1 MAEFA
6 VFDSRR
12 LRGKPWNGD
21 PSVPA
26 NLAYPQGM
34 LGPEERRCLY
44 YLTASHYSGAG
55 RIVDAGAFLGASAFA
70 LAAGL
75 AASKHSHGKHA
86 RVVSYDYFCAVDDY
100 VAAFVLQHFRP
111 IHPGESFLD
120 IFEYQTAL
128 WRDYI
133 TVVPGNFL
141 SARWDGAPIEVLFVD
156 IAKTVELNGHV
167 ISQFFPHLV
176 PGRTVL
182 IHQDYLHC
190 WHPYIQITME
200 FLDEYFLL
208 VDPLVSFQSRVWL
221 SRSEVPQEKLER
233 AAAFEFSE
241 AERATLLGRA
251 IERSTSAS
259 RWMLMVTRLYDAYL
273 VNDLERCQGYIA
285 ELDVLRE
292 RAEDGIWWT
301 QYDQVREKITGGRF
315 VGRAATMQNP
325 GK

>member
-1 MAEFA
+1 MARDVA
-6 VFDSRR
+6 LHLRR
-12 LRGKPWNGD
+12 KPWKSD
-21 PSVPA
+21 TSSPA
-26 NLAYPQGM
+26 NLSYPRGM
-34 LGPEERRCLY
+34 LGAEERQCLY
-44 YLTASHYSGAG
+44 YLTSTHYSGSG
-55 RIVDAGAFLGASAFA
+55 RIIDAGAFLGASSFA

-75 AASKHSHGKHA
+75 AVSPYSKAEHA
-86 RVVSYDYFCAVDDY
+86 RVVSYDCFRAVDDY
-100 VAAFVLQHFRP
+100 VISFVSKQFRT
-111 IHPGESFLD
+111 ISSGESFLD

-133 TVVPGNFL
+133 TAVPGDFL
-141 SARWDGAPIEVLFVD
+141 STRWDGTPIEILFVD
-156 IAKTVELNGHV
+156 IAKSPTLNGHV

-190 WHPYIQITME
+190 WHPYIQVTME

-251 IERSTSAS
+251 IKRSTSAS

-273 VNDLERCQGYIA
+273 VNDLERCQEYIA